1 MDKNIE
7 KEREEKISELQM
19 IEQNLQQLLAQKQ
32 SIQIQQIETENALEE
47 LKKQSSSEVYK
58 IIGQIM
64 VGSNKKEIEKDLNS
78 KEEIFNLKI
87 KNIEKQESKLRERAK
102 EIQKEILESMNKK

>member
-64 VGSNKKEIEKDLNS
+64 VSSDKKEIEKDLNS